1 MCSYRSIETL
11 TLLATFL
18 IFSTCGIANAN
29 DPTLSPAFY
38 IDECRHSY
46 PVWFAEIDAIAAS
59 QKTEF
64 DPQRA
69 GRMAILRLPYL
80 TKCLE
85 MDHLMLR
92 QGNLNIGDSAGR
104 VQLDK
109 VVVNLNM
116 TLYLRIHGA
125 AIAPPQ
131 GGTPATQ
138 Q

>member
-1 MCSYRSIETL
+1 MRSYRLINTR
-11 TLLATFL
+11 TLLTTFL
-18 IFSTCGIANAN
+18 IFSACGIANAGDPGLTPSIYIWICRN
-29 DPTLSPAFY
+29 D
-38 IDECRHSY
+38 Y
-46 PVWFAEIDAIAAS
+46 PGWFAEIDAIAAS